1 MIFSENLLHFIWDK
15 KLFNEKLITVCGKS
29 VEIINTGTSN
39 TNQGPDFLFARLLI
53 GDTEWVGNVE
63 LHLTTQEYNKHGH
76 DNDYNYN
83 NVILHVVWRHDY
95 SAYSQSPILSLSSFV
110 NHDLLPFYAELLK
123 SQSIIPCVNSVLV
136 KMDGPISIWLN
147 SLSDQRQLNRAIK
160 FSELLHLFNG
170 NWEEAIWIMLCRNF
184 GLTVNSNSFNQLAF
198 SIPFSLVKKY
208 RDSRLSVE
216 ALLMGQA
223 GILSAA
229 FNDQY
234 AKQLWIEFN
243 RLKALHKIEAHIPPV
258 YFLRMRPTSFPT
270 IRLAQLASFIRKI
283 NSLLTFCKSCE
294 SFESIQS
301 FFNVEVTPY
310 WHTHFVFD
318 RLTVPQHK
326 SLGHSFIVNLI
337 INTIVP
343 VLIAYGRMSGEKKY
357 ILQANELLIQLPPE
371 SNKVIKELKK
381 IGVIPRNAKE
391 SQSCLELYAMYCSK
405 IQCVQCKIG
414 SSLII
419 RDWQC

>member
-1 MIFSENLLHFIWDK
+1 MIFSENLLHFIWEK

-29 VEIINTGTSN
+29 VVIIDTGTRN
-39 TNQGPDFLFARLLI
+39 TNQGPDFLFSRLMI
-53 GDTEWVGNVE
+53 GDTEWAGNIE
-63 LHLTTQEYNKHGH
+63 LHLTTQEYTQHGH
-76 DNDYNYN
+76 DYDYNYN

-95 SAYSQSPILSLSSFV
+95 SAYSHSPILALSSFI
-110 NHDLLPFYAELLK
+110 NHDLLPFYAELYK

-136 KMDGPISIWLN
+136 RRDEPISIWLN

-160 FSELLHLFNG
+160 LSELLHLFNG

-184 GLTVNSNSFNQLAF
+184 GLTVNSNSFNQLAL
-198 SIPFSLVKKY
+198 SISFSLLKRY
-208 RDSRLSVE
+208 RDSRISVE

-229 FNDQY
+229 FTDQY
-234 AKQLWIEFN
+234 AKELWIEFN

-270 IRLAQLASFIRKI
+270 IRLAQLASFIEKI

-310 WHTHFVFD
+310 WDTHFVFD
-318 RLTVPQHK
+318 RLTLPHHK
-326 SLGHSFIVNLI
+326 SLGQSFIFNLV

-343 VLIAYGRMSGEKKY
+343 VLIAYGRITGEDKY
-357 ILQANELLIQLPPE
+357 IIQANELLIQLPPE

-405 IQCVQCKIG
+405 IQCVHCKIG

>member
-1 MIFSENLLHFIWDK
+1 MIFSENLLHFIWEK
-15 KLFNEKLITVCGKS
+15 KLFNEKIITVCGKS
-29 VEIINTGTSN
+29 VVIIDTGTRN
-39 TNQGPDFLFARLLI
+39 TNQGPDFLFSRLLI
-53 GDTEWVGNVE
+53 GNTEWAGNIE
-63 LHLTTQEYNKHGH
+63 IHLTTQEYTQHGH
-76 DNDYNYN
+76 DNDSNYN

-95 SAYSQSPILSLSSFV
+95 SAYSHSPILALSSFV

-123 SQSIIPCVNSVLV
+123 SQSIIPCINSVLV
-136 KMDGPISIWLN
+136 RMDEPISIWLN

-170 NWEEAIWIMLCRNF
+170 NWEEAIWIILCRNF

-198 SIPFSLVKKY
+198 SIPFSLVKRY

-234 AKQLWIEFN
+234 AKELWIEFN
-243 RLKALHKIEAHIPPV
+243 RLKALHNIESHIPPV

-270 IRLAQLASFIRKI
+270 IRLAQLASFIEKI

-310 WHTHFVFD
+310 WDTHFVFD

-326 SLGHSFIVNLI
+326 SLGH
-337 INTIVP
+337 
-343 VLIAYGRMSGEKKY
+343 
-357 ILQANELLIQLPPE
+357 
-371 SNKVIKELKK
+371 
-381 IGVIPRNAKE
+381 
-391 SQSCLELYAMYCSK
+391 
-405 IQCVQCKIG
+405 
-414 SSLII
+414 
-419 RDWQC
+419 

>member
-15 KLFNEKLITVCGKS
+15 KLFNEKLMSVCGKS
-29 VEIINTGTSN
+29 VEIIDTGTYN

-53 GDTEWVGNVE
+53 GNTEWAGNIE
-63 LHLTTQEYNKHGH
+63 LHLTTQEYTQHGH
-76 DNDYNYN
+76 DDDSNYS

-95 SAYSQSPILSLSSFV
+95 SAYSHSPILALSSFV

-123 SQSIIPCVNSVLV
+123 SQSVIPCINSVLV
-136 KMDGPISIWLN
+136 IMDEPISIWLN

-198 SIPFSLVKKY
+198 SIPYSLVKRY

-223 GILSAA
+223 GILSSE
-229 FNDQY
+229 FNDEY
-234 AKQLWIEFN
+234 AKELWIEFT
-243 RLKALHKIEAHIPPV
+243 RLKTLHNIEAHIPPV
-258 YFLRMRPTSFPT
+258 YFLRMRPASFPT
-270 IRLAQLASFIRKI
+270 IRLAQLASFIVKN
-283 NSLLTFCKSCE
+283 NSLLTFCISCK
-294 SFESIQS
+294 SFESIRPC
-301 FFNVEVTPY
+301 FNIEVSPY
-310 WHTHFVFD
+310 WDTHFVFD
-318 RLTVPQHK
+318 RLTNPQHK

-343 VLIAYGRMSGEKKY
+343 VLIAYGRMSGDKKY
-357 ILQANELLIQLPPE
+357 IIQANKLLIQLPPE
-371 SNKVIKELKK
+371 SNKVIKEFKK

-391 SQSCLELYAMYCSK
+391 SQSCLALYAMYCNK
-405 IQCVQCKIG
+405 IKCAQCKIG
-414 SSLII
+414 SSSIMGE
-419 RDWQC
+419 W